1 MYLGEH
7 YSNLQGYAVW
17 LQGTS
22 WLMTSREVTWSVKSS
37 ILTSVQWEGAKGM
50 QGPASP
56 PSCSLDPPP
65 GPYAGILGLSI
76 HLGETLPA
84 ADLWRRAGQ
93 ETASGSA

>member
-1 MYLGEH
+1 M
-7 YSNLQGYAVW
+7 
-17 LQGTS
+17 
-22 WLMTSREVTWSVKSS
+22 KSS

-84 ADLWRRAGQ
+84 ADL
-93 ETASGSA
+93 